1 MRFPRLL
8 AVAAVTLMAS
18 VAGAH
23 AQHRQ
28 VQAGILECEGGQNV
42 GYVVGSTTELQCVFR
57 SNSGAPLEPYIA
69 RVQRF
74 GLDLGVTSQTGLA
87 WVVNAPSHRLGPGAL
102 AGHFGGVGANA
113 TVGVGIGAN
122 LLVGGSDNSIS
133 LQPLS
138 LQGQTGLS
146 AVAGIVD
153 VDLRPADMRAL
164 PRYKRHRHS
173 HRRHHHHRH
182 HHRHH
187 H

>member
-1 MRFPRLL
+1 MRFPRLP
-8 AVAAVTLMAS
+8 AVAAVTLMVS

-42 GYVVGSTTELQCVFR
+42 GYVVGSTTELHCLFR
-57 SNSGAPLEPYIA
+57 SNTGAPPEPYIA

-74 GLDLGVTSQTGLA
+74 GLDLGVTAQTGLA
-87 WVVNAPSHRLGPGAL
+87 WVVNAPSRRIGPGAL

-146 AVAGIVD
+146 AVAGVVD
-153 VDLRPADMRAL
+153 VDLRPANVHPA
-164 PRYKRHRHS
+164 PRYHKRH
-173 HRRHHHHRH
+173 HRRHHPRHHHHHHRH
-182 HHRHH
+182 
-187 H
+187 